1 MPNIA
6 LELAKLSATAGVKSA
21 YGEKQE
27 VDGVTIV
34 PVAAAWSG
42 FGAGEGDGS
51 APGGSGAGQGSG
63 GGGGSLSIP
72 LGVYVRRQEGL
83 RFEPNLIAL
92 LAVSVPV
99 IWVAGRALRKIIRAL
114 KR

>member
-6 LELAKLSATAGVKSA
+6 LELGKITNRAGVNA
-21 YGEKQE
+21 VYGEKQE

-42 FGAGEGDGS
+42 FGGGDEEGK
-51 APGGSGAGQGSG
+51 GAG
-63 GGGGSLSIP
+63 GGGGSISMP
-72 LGVYVRRQEGL
+72 LGVYVRRPEGL

-99 IWVAGRALRKIIRAL
+99 ICVAGRALRKIIRAL
-114 KR
+114 KK

>member
-6 LELAKLSATAGVKSA
+6 VELGKLTSSAGINAV

-27 VDGVTIV
+27 VDGVTV
-34 PVAAAWSG
+34 LPVAIAWSG
-42 FGAGEGDGS
+42 FGAGEETGKGT
-51 APGGSGAGQGSG
+51 G
-63 GGGGSLSIP
+63 GGGGSVAIP
-72 LGVYVRRQEGL
+72 VGVYVRRPEGL

-99 IWVAGRALRKIIRAL
+99 ICVAGRALRKIIRAL

>member
-6 LELAKLSATAGVKSA
+6 VELGKVSTQLGVNA
-21 YGEKQE
+21 VYGEERE
-27 VDGVTIV
+27 VDGVSIV

-42 FGAGEGDGS
+42 FA
-51 APGGSGAGQGSG
+51 GGSDEKEKGGSSG
-63 GGGGSLSIP
+63 GGGGGLAVPI
-72 LGVYVRRQEGL
+72 GAYVRRPEGL

-92 LAVSVPV
+92 LTVGIPFVL
-99 IWVAGRALRKIIRAL
+99 VAGNALRKIIRAL

>member
-6 LELAKLSATAGVKSA
+6 VELGKLTSTTGVNA
-21 YGEKQE
+21 VYGEKQE
-27 VDGVTIV
+27 VDGITVL

-42 FGAGEGDGS
+42 FGAGEENGK
-51 APGGSGAGQGSG
+51 GAG
-63 GGGGSLSIP
+63 GGGGSVAVP
-72 LGVYVRRQEGL
+72 LGVYVRRPEGL

-92 LAVSVPV
+92 LAVAVPLV
-99 IWVAGRALRKIIRAL
+99 CVTGRALRKIIRAL

>member
-6 LELAKLSATAGVKSA
+6 VELGKLSTTAGVNA
-21 YGEKQE
+21 VYGEKRD
-27 VDGVTIV
+27 VDGITIV
-34 PVAAAWSG
+34 PVAASWSG
-42 FGAGEGDGS
+42 FGAGEE
-51 APGGSGAGQGSG
+51 SGKGSG
-63 GGGGSLSIP
+63 GGGGSVSVP
-72 LGVYVRRQEGL
+72 LGVYVRRPEGL

-99 IWVAGRALRKIIRAL
+99 IWVAGRAVRKLVRAL

>member
-6 LELAKLSATAGVKSA
+6 VELGKLTTTAGVNA
-21 YGEKQE
+21 VYGEKQE
-27 VDGVTIV
+27 VDGVSIV
-34 PVAAAWSG
+34 PVAATWSG
-42 FGAGEGDGS
+42 FGGGEDDGK
-51 APGGSGAGQGSG
+51 GAG
-63 GGGGSLSIP
+63 GGGGHVAVP
-72 LGVYVRRQEGL
+72 LGVYVRRPEGL

-99 IWVAGRALRKIIRAL
+99 ICVAGHALRKIIRAL